1 MPAATRIRH
10 LSPTPDFLGPW
21 SGKQPTEL
29 VPAAHVIDWLQ
40 DARRRILAAG
50 GTDQEANSLM
60 VAGGSVLA
68 LTYTDDLTEIEQARD
83 TLAGLTTLA
92 DMAQK
97 FRNAKGEST
106 VSTEDFNAFLDRL
119 LALAEQKAFTPSG
132 DTPGSKGTQGPAA
145 PPATPNTPTPPA
157 PAPTDEQRRDLFRT
171 IASVGGWDLKT
182 QARDA
187 LNYARQKGMPDLT
200 AAEVERWEGL
210 AAGALEG

>member
-1 MPAATRIRH
+1 MTATRIRH
-10 LSPTPDFLGPW
+10 LSPTADFLGPW
-21 SGKQPTEL
+21 SGKQPTDL

-60 VAGGSVLA
+60 VAGGSALA
-68 LTYTDDLTEIEQARD
+68 LTYTDDLTEVEQARD

-119 LALAEQKAFTPSG
+119 LALAEQKAFTPNG
-132 DTPGSKGTQGPAA
+132 DTPGSKSTQAPAA
-145 PPATPNTPTPPA
+145 PPATPNTNEPTPPETEA
-157 PAPTDEQRRDLFRT
+157 QRRARFDEVLKQSGFKWPDDS
-171 IASVGGWDLKT
+171 IAIGNMGLQHGFTLD
-182 QARDA
+182 
-187 LNYARQKGMPDLT
+187 
-200 AAEVERWEGL
+200 EVNRWTTP
-210 AAGALEG
+210 GA

>member
-1 MPAATRIRH
+1 MTATRIRH
-10 LSPTPDFLGPW
+10 LSPTADFLGPW

-60 VAGGSVLA
+60 VAGGSALA

-97 FRNAKGEST
+97 FRNDKGEST
-106 VSTEDFNAFLDRL
+106 VSAADFHAFLDRL
-119 LALAEQKAFTPSG
+119 FALAGQKAFDPNG
-132 DTPGSKGTQGPAA
+132 DTPGSKSTQAPAA
-145 PPATPNTPTPPA
+145 PPATPYTYEPA
-157 PAPTDEQRRDLFRT
+157 PVETDAQRRARFDE
-171 IASVGGWDLKT
+171 VLK
-182 QARDA
+182 QSGF
-187 LNYARQKGMPDLT
+187 KWPDDSIPIGNMGLQHGFTLDEVNRWT
-200 AAEVERWEGL
+200 AP
-210 AAGALEG
+210 GA

>member
-1 MPAATRIRH
+1 MTATRIRH
-10 LSPTPDFLGPW
+10 LSPTADFLGPW

-60 VAGGSVLA
+60 VAGGSALA
-68 LTYTDDLTEIEQARD
+68 LTYTDDLTEVEQARD

-119 LALAEQKAFTPSG
+119 LALAEQKAFTPNG
-132 DTPGSKGTQGPAA
+132 DTPGSKSTQAPAA
-145 PPATPNTPTPPA
+145 PPATPNTNEPTPPETEA
-157 PAPTDEQRRDLFRT
+157 QRRARFDEVLKQSGFKWPDDS
-171 IASVGGWDLKT
+171 IAIGNMGLQHGFTLDEVNRW
-182 QARDA
+182 
-187 LNYARQKGMPDLT
+187 T
-200 AAEVERWEGL
+200 AP
-210 AAGALEG
+210 GA

>member
-1 MPAATRIRH
+1 MPATRIRH
-10 LSPTPDFLGPW
+10 LSPTADFLGPW
-21 SGKQPTEL
+21 SGKQPTDL

-60 VAGGSVLA
+60 VAGGSALA
-68 LTYTDDLTEIEQARD
+68 LTYTDDLTEVEQARD

-132 DTPGSKGTQGPAA
+132 DTPGAQSTQAPPPLRRPRPILTTRRRPRPKPSAA
-145 PPATPNTPTPPA
+145 PGSTRCWRTPASSGPTTRSPSA
-157 PAPTDEQRRDLFRT
+157 PWPCSTGSRST
-171 IASVGGWDLKT
+171 S
-182 QARDA
+182 
-187 LNYARQKGMPDLT
+187 
-200 AAEVERWEGL
+200 
-210 AAGALEG
+210 

>member
-1 MPAATRIRH
+1 MTATRIRH
-10 LSPTPDFLGPW
+10 LSPTADFLGPW

-60 VAGGSVLA
+60 VAGGSALA

-132 DTPGSKGTQGPAA
+132 DTPGLKGTQGPAA
-145 PPATPNTPTPPA
+145 PPATPNTNDPPPPETEA
-157 PAPTDEQRRDLFRT
+157 QRRARFDEVLKQSGFKLPDDL
-171 IASVGGWDLKT
+171 IAVGNLAMQHGFTLDE
-182 QARDA
+182 
-187 LNYARQKGMPDLT
+187 LNRWT
-200 AAEVERWEGL
+200 AP
-210 AAGALEG
+210 GA